1 VNHLAYCRRASSA
14 TTILASVLM
23 LVPFGGII
31 ACTAGVRASGPG
43 TAGTTGSSG
52 AAGSTGKAGTHG
64 STGIAGTTGSDVG
77 IAGTAGTA
85 NPDAA
90 ACQTTEVKFLP
101 QIPDVYVLVDRSGS
115 EFDQSTCSS
124 TTMSYT
130 GGNFFTLKTAVLQ
143 VVQNLQDQVR
153 FGFGSFVGDHA
164 TGACVPELTPM
175 PSALPINLYN
185 YSAINTLYAPLGSL
199 SPCGAKADTPA
210 VSVIPNIKSTLLAE
224 PATAVNPMT
233 GASYNIG
240 KKYLLFVTDSETDFC
255 DDGEAL
261 CPADAVTWRIQDLYS
276 SGIGTLVIGLPAS
289 SSSGDTIAP
298 SVLQNFANAGAG
310 QPVAVPTGSTQTSIN
325 GDCHGNSGWGATW
338 SAANPT
344 ANVSTATT
352 PIATYAPTGGTA
364 QVYVPTSATDVQALT
379 NQITTAIQGVKS
391 CTFDLPSTITV
402 DLKKLTEAG
411 VLINGVGV
419 PLDPSNANGWD
430 MVTTTELQLFGP
442 ACDTWRNPSS
452 TDIKFNFPCDI
463 IICIDNCLTN

>member
-1 VNHLAYCRRASSA
+1 VNHLAYWRGASSA
-14 TTILASVLM
+14 TTIFSSVLM
-23 LVPFGGII
+23 TVPFLGVI
-31 ACTAGVRASGPG
+31 ACTAGVKASGPG
-43 TAGTTGSSG
+43 TGGTTGTTG
-52 AAGSTGKAGTHG
+52 AAGITGKAGTFG
-64 STGIAGTTGSDVG
+64 GGRAGVSGSDVG
-77 IAGTAGTA
+77 LAGTSGTP

-90 ACQTTEVKFLP
+90 ACQQMDVKFLP
-101 QIPDVYVLVDRSGS
+101 EIPDVYVLVDRSGS
-115 EFDQSTCSS
+115 EFDSSTCSN

-164 TGACVPELTPM
+164 TGACVPELTPT
-175 PSALPINLYN
+175 PAQLPIALYN
-185 YSAINTLYAPLGSL
+185 YSMINTLYSPLGSL

-210 VSVIPNIKSTLLAE
+210 VQVIPMIKSALLAE
-224 PATAVNPMT
+224 PATATNPMT
-233 GASYNIG
+233 NAMYTVG
-240 KKYLLFVTDSETDFC
+240 KKYVLFVTDSETDFC

-325 GDCHGNSGWGATW
+325 GDCHGISGWAATW

-344 ANVSTATT
+344 GNVSTATT
-352 PIATYAPTGGTA
+352 PIATYAATGGTA
-364 QVYVPTSATDVQALT
+364 QVFAPTSASDVTALT
-379 NQITTAIQGVKS
+379 NQITSAIQGVKS
-391 CTFDLPSTITV
+391 CTFDLSTFTI
-402 DLKKLTEAG
+402 DLKKLSKGAVFINS
-411 VLINGVGV
+411 VLV
-419 PLDPSNANGWD
+419 PLDPNNVNGWD
-430 MVTTTELQLFGP
+430 MVTASQLQLFGP

-452 TDIKFNFPCDI
+452 TDIRFDFPCDI
-463 IICIDNCLTN
+463 VIPPPS